1 MTEHATFRL
10 PDQKLG
16 HSLVVKGWEWAKE
29 QIGIGKVVHV
39 EFKLETRTDRQN
51 RLLHALIGDVA
62 RQALFYEE
70 KRSVDFWKHILISAH
85 SAATNDPIETFK
97 GLEGELVSY
106 RESSA
111 RMSKKRL
118 ASLID
123 YIQCYCAENEIE
135 LRESRQWMD

>member
-1 MTEHATFRL
+1 MTERATFRL

-16 HSLVVKGWEWAKE
+16 HSLVCKGWEWAKV
-29 QIGIGKVVHV
+29 QIGLGKVVQV

-51 RLLHALIGDVA
+51 RLLHALISDVSKSGE
-62 RQALFYEE
+62 FGGI
-70 KRSVDFWKHILISAH
+70 KRTPDFWKHLLISAH
-85 SAATNDPIETFK
+85 SAATNEPIETFQ

-111 RMSKKRL
+111 RMTKKRL

-123 YIQCYCAENEIE
+123 YIQAYCAENGIE

>member
-1 MTEHATFRL
+1 MTERASFRL
-10 PDQKLG
+10 PEKKLG
-16 HSLVVKGWEWAKE
+16 HSLVCKGWEWTKT
-29 QIGIGKVVHV
+29 QLDLGKVVLV

-51 RLLHALIGDVA
+51 RLLHALISDVA
-62 RQALFYEE
+62 KQAVFDKEQ
-70 KRSVDFWKHILISAH
+70 RSPDFWKHVLISAH
-85 SAATNDPIETFK
+85 SAATNEPMETFR

-111 RMSKKRL
+111 KMSKKRL

-123 YIQCYCAENEIE
+123 YIQCYCAENGIE